1 MKPYDFGAFGFLV
14 GLLTVIGV
22 SYAMTSSKIFGAE
35 SPGQGTGFSGIIGES
50 GSHAAS
56 QDANTHVAQYK
67 TTAAGYD
74 VVGLS
79 PDAPST
85 ILKPCCRVPINAI
98 NPLIPL
104 IPDAPATILKPCCR
118 VPINAINPLIPL
130 IPDAPFKTVETA
142 FGGNRFGSLSRN
154 SDDDTT
160 MGRFGQLSLPP
171 GLNDGYTDGTSTKTL
186 SEWRQSLDL
195 QRVSDTLFIA
205 RSMSGGENISLRR
218 V

>member
-1 MKPYDFGAFGFLV
+1 MTEMKILSKPFAV
-14 GLLTVIGV
+14 MVIGV
-22 SYAMTSSKIFGAE
+22 YVGASLINYGWHKLSLPSVFEAE

-56 QDANTHVAQYK
+56 QDANTHVTQYK

-74 VVGLS
+74 VIGLS
-79 PDAPST
+79 PDAPAS
-85 ILKPCCRVPINAI
+85 
-98 NPLIPL
+98 
-104 IPDAPATILKPCCR
+104 ILKPCCR

>member
-1 MKPYDFGAFGFLV
+1 MKISEDFKGILLGT
-14 GLLTVIGV
+14 GLSLAVI
-22 SYAMTSSKIFGAE
+22 YAITSLKIFGAE
-35 SPGQGTGFSGIIGES
+35 RPGQGTGFSGIISETPA
-50 GSHAAS
+50 HATA
-56 QDANTHVAQYK
+56 QDANTHNAQYK

-74 VVGLS
+74 VISL
-79 PDAPST
+79 
-85 ILKPCCRVPINAI
+85 N
-98 NPLIPL
+98 
-104 IPDAPATILKPCCR
+104 PDAPASILKPCCR

-142 FGGNRFGSLSRN
+142 FGGNRFGSLTRN
-154 SDDDTT
+154 SDDDTV

>member
-1 MKPYDFGAFGFLV
+1 MLLGT
-14 GLLTVIGV
+14 GLALAVM
-22 SYAMTSSKIFGAE
+22 YAITSPKIFGAE
-35 SPGQGTGFSGIIGES
+35 SPGQGTGFSGVISETPA
-50 GSHAAS
+50 HATA
-56 QDANTHVAQYK
+56 QDANTHNAQYK

-74 VVGLS
+74 VISL
-79 PDAPST
+79 
-85 ILKPCCRVPINAI
+85 N
-98 NPLIPL
+98 
-104 IPDAPATILKPCCR
+104 PDAPASILKPCCR

-142 FGGNRFGSLSRN
+142 YGGNRFGSLSRN

-195 QRVSDTLFIA
+195 QRVSDTQFIA

>member
-1 MKPYDFGAFGFLV
+1 MKISEDFKGILLGT
-14 GLLTVIGV
+14 GLSLAVI
-22 SYAMTSSKIFGAE
+22 YAITSLKIFGAE
-35 SPGQGTGFSGIIGES
+35 SPGQGTGFSGIISETPA
-50 GSHAAS
+50 HATA
-56 QDANTHVAQYK
+56 QDANTHNAQYK

-74 VVGLS
+74 VISL
-79 PDAPST
+79 
-85 ILKPCCRVPINAI
+85 N
-98 NPLIPL
+98 
-104 IPDAPATILKPCCR
+104 PDAPASILKPCCR

-142 FGGNRFGSLSRN
+142 YGGNRFGSLSRN

>member
-22 SYAMTSSKIFGAE
+22 SYAMTIPKIFGAE

-104 IPDAPATILKPCCR
+104 IPDAP
-118 VPINAINPLIPL
+118 
-130 IPDAPFKTVETA
+130 FKTVETSY
-142 FGGNRFGSLSRN
+142 GGNRFGSLSRN

-195 QRVSDTLFIA
+195 QRVSDTLFMA

>member
-1 MKPYDFGAFGFLV
+1 MIKMEMKDFLGIGLGIGAVLLIFTSAKKSGF
-14 GLLTVIGV
+14 
-22 SYAMTSSKIFGAE
+22 AAE
-35 SPGQGTGFSGIIGES
+35 SPGQGTGFSNVVSES
-50 GSHAAS
+50 GQHASS
-56 QDANTHVAQYK
+56 QNANSHVAQYK

-79 PDAPST
+79 PDAPAST
-85 ILKPCCRVPINAI
+85 
-98 NPLIPL
+98 
-104 IPDAPATILKPCCR
+104 LKPCCR

-130 IPDAPFKTVETA
+130 IPDAPFKTVETSY
-142 FGGNRFGSLSRN
+142 GGNRFGSLSRN

-195 QRVSDTLFIA
+195 QRVSDTLFMA

>member
-1 MKPYDFGAFGFLV
+1 MKHMKVLSKDF
-14 GLLTVIGV
+14 VIGV
-22 SYAMTSSKIFGAE
+22 AGIYLGMSAINYAWHKLSFPSLFEAE
-35 SPGQGTGFSGIIGES
+35 SPGQGTGFSGVISETPA
-50 GSHAAS
+50 HATA
-56 QDANTHVAQYK
+56 QDANTHNAQYK

-74 VVGLS
+74 VISL
-79 PDAPST
+79 
-85 ILKPCCRVPINAI
+85 N
-98 NPLIPL
+98 
-104 IPDAPATILKPCCR
+104 PDAPASILKPCCR

-142 FGGNRFGSLSRN
+142 YGGNRFGSLSRN

-195 QRVSDTLFIA
+195 QRVSDTQFIA

>member
-22 SYAMTSSKIFGAE
+22 SYAMTSAKIFGAE

-104 IPDAPATILKPCCR
+104 IPDAP
-118 VPINAINPLIPL
+118 
-130 IPDAPFKTVETA
+130 FKTVETSY
-142 FGGNRFGSLSRN
+142 GGNRFGSLSRN

-195 QRVSDTLFIA
+195 QRVSDTLFMA

>member
-1 MKPYDFGAFGFLV
+1 MKISKE
-14 GLLTVIGV
+14 VIGV
-22 SYAMTSSKIFGAE
+22 VVGVVLANVVIYAFTSPKIFGAE
-35 SPGQGTGFSGIIGES
+35 SPGQGTGFSGILSETPA
-50 GSHAAS
+50 HATA
-56 QDANTHVAQYK
+56 QDANTHNAQYK

-74 VVGLS
+74 VIGLS
-79 PDAPST
+79 
-85 ILKPCCRVPINAI
+85 
-98 NPLIPL
+98 
-104 IPDAPATILKPCCR
+104 PDAPATILKPCCR

>member
-1 MKPYDFGAFGFLV
+1 MKISEDFKGILLGTGFSLA
-14 GLLTVIGV
+14 VI
-22 SYAMTSSKIFGAE
+22 YAITSLKIFGAE
-35 SPGQGTGFSGIIGES
+35 SPGQGTGFSGIISETPA
-50 GSHAAS
+50 HATA
-56 QDANTHVAQYK
+56 QDANTHNAQYK

-74 VVGLS
+74 VIGLS
-79 PDAPST
+79 
-85 ILKPCCRVPINAI
+85 
-98 NPLIPL
+98 
-104 IPDAPATILKPCCR
+104 PDAPATILKPCCR

>member
-1 MKPYDFGAFGFLV
+1 MKYGADYKGFLV
-14 GLLTVIGV
+14 GVLISSATIYALT
-22 SYAMTSSKIFGAE
+22 SPRIFGAE
-35 SPGQGTGFSGIIGES
+35 SPGQGTGFSGIISETPA
-50 GSHAAS
+50 HATA
-56 QDANTHVAQYK
+56 QDANTHNAQYK

-74 VVGLS
+74 VIGLS
-79 PDAPST
+79 
-85 ILKPCCRVPINAI
+85 
-98 NPLIPL
+98 
-104 IPDAPATILKPCCR
+104 PDAPATILKPCCR

>member
-1 MKPYDFGAFGFLV
+1 MKYSADYKGFLV
-14 GLLTVIGV
+14 GVLISSATIYALT
-22 SYAMTSSKIFGAE
+22 SPRIFGAE
-35 SPGQGTGFSGIIGES
+35 SPGQGTGFSGIISETPA
-50 GSHAAS
+50 HATA
-56 QDANTHVAQYK
+56 QDANTHNAQYK

-74 VVGLS
+74 VIGLS
-79 PDAPST
+79 
-85 ILKPCCRVPINAI
+85 
-98 NPLIPL
+98 
-104 IPDAPATILKPCCR
+104 PDAPATILKPCCR

>member
-1 MKPYDFGAFGFLV
+1 MTEMKILSKPFAV
-14 GLLTVIGV
+14 MVIGV
-22 SYAMTSSKIFGAE
+22 YVGASLINYGWHKLSLPSVFEAE
-35 SPGQGTGFSGIIGES
+35 SPGQGMGFSGIISETPA
-50 GSHAAS
+50 HATA
-56 QDANTHVAQYK
+56 QDANTHNAQYK

-74 VVGLS
+74 VIGLS
-79 PDAPST
+79 
-85 ILKPCCRVPINAI
+85 
-98 NPLIPL
+98 
-104 IPDAPATILKPCCR
+104 PDAPATILKPCCR

-142 FGGNRFGSLSRN
+142 FGGNRLGSLSRN

>member
-104 IPDAPATILKPCCR
+104 IPDAP
-118 VPINAINPLIPL
+118 
-130 IPDAPFKTVETA
+130 FKTVETSY
-142 FGGNRFGSLSRN
+142 GGNRFGSLSRN

-195 QRVSDTLFIA
+195 QRVSDTLFMA

>member
-22 SYAMTSSKIFGAE
+22 SYAMNIPKIFGAE

-104 IPDAPATILKPCCR
+104 IPDAP
-118 VPINAINPLIPL
+118 
-130 IPDAPFKTVETA
+130 FKTVETSY
-142 FGGNRFGSLSRN
+142 GGNRFGSLSRN

-195 QRVSDTLFIA
+195 QRVSDTLFMA

>member
-104 IPDAPATILKPCCR
+104 IPDAP
-118 VPINAINPLIPL
+118 
-130 IPDAPFKTVETA
+130 FKTVETSY
-142 FGGNRFGSLSRN
+142 GGNRFGSLSRN